1 LIGPATKYWDIL
13 TKDCGVVSDG
23 HNYHAYLRVLRV
35 ARASTATVKLLLQMP
50 QSDMQEKTFRI
61 AMSTCRRDSNNQ
73 HAFSNAGKILD
84 IMQNSIATPDPRVV
98 SEYLDVAFSTN
109 AYVDKTSSKAQPDES
124 KYEKGRQIMRAI
136 DRVGPSY
143 INLRSAVSYGGPTNR
158 AATTQEKSLLLD
170 SVINLTKNLV
180 RAHDIILDQRLVDS
194 EEMKRLVQQRSKLSA
209 YVTRSIHQKTRNNSR
224 SRLSQRADEERRF
237 PHAKKVVS
245 EVRGASRNG
254 FATGGEEEGVMGME
268 DSDSGKRKLMDQ
280 FAEQERRAAETALA
294 T

>member
-1 LIGPATKYWDIL
+1 MMKTRRAIQFVAAAFVLSFVCISATAQEIKYNFLPGTDFAKYKTYKW
-13 TKDCGVVSDG
+13 V
-23 HNYHAYLRVLRV
+23 RVPN
-35 ARASTATVKLLLQMP
+35 AQYP
-50 QSDMQEKTFRI
+50 
-61 AMSTCRRDSNNQ
+61 NQ
-73 HAFSNAGKILD
+73 ILD
-84 IMQNSIATPDPRVV
+84 
-98 SEYLDVAFSTN
+98 
-109 AYVDKTSSKAQPDES
+109 
-124 KYEKGRQIMRAI
+124 GQIMRAI